1 MSTVSYLNIS
11 HNEISSLED
20 FRYSQFFLSSK
31 DKPRLTLDVRDNH
44 IQTIPDWLLTMEF
57 TTELFISG
65 NPIQCSC
72 IKAHQYR
79 AFLEVRNGVDISP
92 SVWGHH
98 VGGSQCRGVSGD
110 RGLPCCDQL
119 LPPPPP
125 HHCGGDSRPGGSW
138 YHWTI
143 FSSLDQI
150 SLLLGV
156 MFYRDWKVY
165 KTTRKLPLLASY
177 VPTWVPAFPFNLMGS
192 EKKKSK
198 TSRKI
203 SNISSFSFLSNSSQN
218 SGRSSSG

>member
-1 MSTVSYLNIS
+1 MSSVSYLNIS

-20 FRYSQFFLSSK
+20 FKYSQFFLSSK

-44 IQTIPDWLLTMEF
+44 IQTIPDWLFTMEF

-79 AFLEVRNGVDISP
+79 AFLEVRDGVDISS

-98 VGGSQCRGVSGD
+98 VGGSQCRGVPGD
-110 RGLPCCDQL
+110 RGLSCCHQ
-119 LPPPPP
+119 LPPPPQP

-138 YHWTI
+138 YHWII

-150 SLLLGV
+150 SPARRHVLQRLEGLQDDQKTSPAGQLCPHLG
-156 MFYRDWKVY
+156 
-165 KTTRKLPLLASY
+165 TRLPLQPHGLRE
-177 VPTWVPAFPFNLMGS
+177 
-192 EKKKSK
+192 EK
-198 TSRKI
+198 I
-203 SNISSFSFLSNSSQN
+203 ENQ
-218 SGRSSSG
+218 